1 VSSHLPSDENPT
13 DAPLPNPTLRDQPFQ
28 DQQLELGEEEG
39 LTALRRAWERTL
51 RSLAGSLNKQTIDNW
66 LRPLKPLSY
75 SHSSGGAVAVLG
87 APSSFAR
94 EFAEKKY
101 AQTLSQLLAQH
112 LDSPGVQVRFVIST
126 PEVQPLLGENPL
138 PLQQAAALPSAAMS
152 GESGL
157 PVPAP
162 QASLAPI
169 AEAVFDG
176 SSSAGA
182 KSSRNPFALE
192 LSASPLVPRYTFD
205 NFVVGKSNRLAQ
217 AGAVAVAQSP
227 GATYNPLFLY
237 GPPGLGKTH
246 LMHAI
251 GHQIRLALPQA
262 RVVYVSGEMFTNHY
276 VTAIRDKR
284 TEDFRRA
291 YRNVDV
297 WLVDDIQMLAS
308 KEQTKE
314 EFFHTFNALHQMNKQ
329 IVLSSDRPP
338 RELRA
343 MDERLRS
350 RFECGLVADITAPEL
365 EMRQA
370 ILQKKALLEDLA
382 IPDEVIAF
390 MANLIQS
397 NIRALEGALI
407 KLMAYAS
414 LIHSPV
420 TKQLASDV
428 LSSYYVERITP
439 HEMAMRE
446 EAAREAAS
454 AHPEDHLLS
463 SSSQEAALPISS
475 RPPVSAGG
483 AGVDKIIESVAALM
497 GVTRELIVAGGG
509 RSNRATRMHGDANF
523 ARQIAMYAAKETGG
537 VPLSTLATT
546 FGLKSHTAIVHAHT
560 RIKKEMETDPQIL
573 SLLGRIRQE
582 IEREE

>member
-1 VSSHLPSDENPT
+1 MSSHPNTDQTP
-13 DAPLPNPTLRDQPFQ
+13 DAPLPGSEFQ
-28 DQQLELGEEEG
+28 DQQLELGEAEG

-51 RSLAGSLNKQTIDNW
+51 RALAGTLNTQTIDNW
-66 LRPLKPLSY
+66 LRPRRPLGY
-75 SHSSGGAVAVLG
+75 SPSAGGAGVLLG
-87 APSSFAR
+87 ASSSFAR

-101 AQTLSQLLAQH
+101 AQTLTRLLGQH
-112 LDSPGVQVRFVIST
+112 LDAPNLQVRFVIAT
-126 PEVQPLLGENPL
+126 PDVQPLLGEQPL
-138 PLQQAAALPSAAMS
+138 PLQQAAALAPTVLT
-152 GESGL
+152 GETGTSSPGAQL
-157 PVPAP
+157 ALTPA
-162 QASLAPI
+162 S

-176 SSSAGA
+176 GSSGVAKAG
-182 KSSRNPFALE
+182 RNPFALE

-205 NFVVGKSNRLAQ
+205 NFVVGKSNRLAH
-217 AGAVAVAQSP
+217 AGAVNVAQSP
-227 GATYNPLFLY
+227 GSTYNPLFLY

-246 LMHAI
+246 LVHAI

-262 RVVYVSGEMFTNHY
+262 RVAYVSGEMFTNHY
-276 VTAIRDKR
+276 VAAIRDKR

-329 IVLSSDRPP
+329 IVLTSDRPP

-343 MDERLRS
+343 MDDRLRS

-370 ILQKKALLEDLA
+370 ILQKKAILDDLA
-382 IPDEVIAF
+382 IPEEVIAF

-428 LSSYYVERITP
+428 LSGYYVER
-439 HEMAMRE
+439 MAP
-446 EAAREAAS
+446 REAAVRETGS
-454 AHPEDHLLS
+454 AHPEDHELAFQS
-463 SSSQEAALPISS
+463 PEAAARAVQSLPAS
-475 RPPVSAGG
+475 SAGG
-483 AGVDKIIESVAALM
+483 PAVDQIIATVARQM
-497 GVTRELIVAGGG
+497 GVTSEMIIAGGG
-509 RSNRATRMHGDANF
+509 RSNRATRLHGDANF
-523 ARQIAMYAAKETGG
+523 ARQVAMYLLKERGD
-537 VPLSTLATT
+537 VPLSTLAAT
-546 FGLKSHTAIVHAHT
+546 FGLKSHTAVVHAHG
-560 RIKKEMETDPQIL
+560 RLQKELVSDPQIL
-573 SLLGRIRQE
+573 SLISRIRRE
-582 IEREE
+582 IERGE

>member
-1 VSSHLPSDENPT
+1 MSSHPNT
-13 DAPLPNPTLRDQPFQ
+13 DHANAPLPDQEASFQ
-28 DQQLELGEEEG
+28 DQQLELGEAEG

-51 RSLAGSLNKQTIDNW
+51 RALAGSLNKQTIDNW
-66 LRPLKPLSY
+66 LRPLRPLSY
-75 SHSSGGAVAVLG
+75 SQSPGGSVAVLG

-101 AQTLSQLLAQH
+101 AQTLTLLLGQH
-112 LDSPGVQVRFVIST
+112 LDAPDIQVRFVIAT
-126 PEVQPLLGENPL
+126 PDVQPLLGEQPL
-138 PLQQAAALPSAAMS
+138 PLMQAAALSSTAMS
-152 GESGL
+152 GESGASS
-157 PVPAP
+157 PGAP
-162 QASLAPI
+162 LAPTA
-169 AEAVFDG
+169 AEAVFEGG
-176 SSSAGA
+176 SGGGGA
-182 KSSRNPFALE
+182 KTSRNPFALE

-205 NFVVGKSNRLAQ
+205 NFVVGKSNRLAH
-217 AGAVAVAQSP
+217 AGAINVAQSP
-227 GATYNPLFLY
+227 GTTYNPLFLY

-246 LMHAI
+246 LVHAI
-251 GHQIRLALPQA
+251 GHQIRLALPSA
-262 RVVYVSGEMFTNHY
+262 RVAYVSGEMFTNHY
-276 VTAIRDKR
+276 VAAIRDKK

-329 IVLSSDRPP
+329 IVLTSDRPP

-343 MDERLRS
+343 MDDRLRS

-370 ILQKKALLEDLA
+370 ILQKKALLDDLA
-382 IPDEVIAF
+382 IPEEVIAF

-428 LSSYYVERITP
+428 LSGYYVER
-439 HEMAMRE
+439 MAPRE
-446 EAAREAAS
+446 TAVRENNIRETAS
-454 AHPEDHLLS
+454 AHPEDHEFAFQS
-463 SSSQEAALPISS
+463 PEAAARSVQSLPAS
-475 RPPVSAGG
+475 SAGG
-483 AGVDKIIESVAALM
+483 PGVDQIIETVARQM
-497 GVTRELIVAGGG
+497 GVTREMIVAGGG
-509 RSNRATRMHGDANF
+509 RSNRATRLHGDANF
-523 ARQIAMYAAKETGG
+523 ARQVAMYLLKEMGG
-537 VPLSTLATT
+537 IPLTTLAAA
-546 FGLKSHTAIVHAHT
+546 FGLKSHTAVVHAHG
-560 RIKKEMETDPQIL
+560 RLQKELDSDPQIL
-573 SLLGRIRQE
+573 GLISKIRQE
-582 IEREE
+582 IEQAN

>member
-1 VSSHLPSDENPT
+1 MSSHPNTDQTP
-13 DAPLPNPTLRDQPFQ
+13 DAPLPKPEFQ
-28 DQQLELGEEEG
+28 DQQLELGEAEG

-51 RSLAGSLNKQTIDNW
+51 RTLAGTLNKQTIDNW
-66 LRPLKPLSY
+66 LRPLRPLSY
-75 SHSSGGAVAVLG
+75 SQSPGGSVAVLG

-101 AQTLSQLLAQH
+101 AQTLALLLGQH
-112 LDSPGVQVRFVIST
+112 LDAPDIQVRFVIAT
-126 PEVQPLLGENPL
+126 PDVQPLLGEQPL
-138 PLQQAAALPSAAMS
+138 PLQQAAALPAAGITGENGGSAQGAQ
-152 GESGL
+152 L
-157 PVPAP
+157 ALAPAP
-162 QASLAPI
+162 S

-176 SSSAGA
+176 GGGA
-182 KSSRNPFALE
+182 KASRNPFALE

-205 NFVVGKSNRLAQ
+205 SFVVGKSNRLAH
-217 AGAVAVAQSP
+217 AGAVNVAQSP
-227 GATYNPLFLY
+227 GTTYNPLFLY

-246 LMHAI
+246 LVHAI
-251 GHQIRLALPQA
+251 GHQIRLALPSA
-262 RVVYVSGEMFTNHY
+262 RVAYVSGEMFTNHY
-276 VTAIRDKR
+276 VAAIRDKR

-329 IVLSSDRPP
+329 IVLTSDRPP

-343 MDERLRS
+343 MDDRLRS

-370 ILQKKALLEDLA
+370 ILQKKALLDDLA
-382 IPDEVIAF
+382 IPEEVIAF

-428 LSSYYVERITP
+428 LSGYYVER
-439 HEMAMRE
+439 MAPR
-446 EAAREAAS
+446 EAAVRETAS
-454 AHPEDHLLS
+454 AHPEDHALAFQS
-463 SSSQEAALPISS
+463 PEATARSVQSLPAA
-475 RPPVSAGG
+475 SAGG
-483 AGVDKIIESVAALM
+483 PAVDQIIETVARQM
-497 GVTRELIVAGGG
+497 GVTREMIVAGGG
-509 RSNRATRMHGDANF
+509 RSNRATRLHGDANF
-523 ARQIAMYAAKETGG
+523 ARQVAMYLLKEIGG
-537 VPLSTLATT
+537 VPLTTLAAT
-546 FGLKSHTAIVHAHT
+546 FGLKSHTAVVHAHG
-560 RIKKEMETDPQIL
+560 RLQKELDSDPQIL
-573 SLLGRIRQE
+573 SLIGKIRQE
-582 IEREE
+582 IERES